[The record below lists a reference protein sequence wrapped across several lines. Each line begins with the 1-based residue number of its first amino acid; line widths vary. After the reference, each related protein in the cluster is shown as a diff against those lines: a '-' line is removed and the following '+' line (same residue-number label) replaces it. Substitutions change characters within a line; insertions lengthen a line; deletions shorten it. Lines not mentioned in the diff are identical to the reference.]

1 MFFRRT
7 STHIWQACLQAGKDI
22 FIDAH
27 NTGFY
32 INSYTTKVNPGMD
45 NVLRRILQ
53 GIRRL
58 HSEWEEK
65 AAAEKPSQMNATGKA
80 SAVAADAGEKAS
92 RQQAFRRA
100 LQTLNR
106 LDTSFR
112 RASWKSGCEML
123 FPILFG
129 HMSFQTHRCWCIFM
143 RRTIWLAA
151 ESWRRYYGQVKGTV
165 VGSTSVTPQFKLPTG
180 ALITLPQGWHM
191 ELREGREVYI
201 DPDGASYTS
210 QELLPLALAAFEE
223 EGRLQGWQRAACCA
237 L

>member
-1 MFFRRT
+1 
-7 STHIWQACLQAGKDI
+7 
-22 FIDAH
+22 
-27 NTGFY
+27 
-32 INSYTTKVNPGMD
+32 MD
-45 NVLRRILQ
+45 NVLRRIMQ

-58 HSEWEEK
+58 QAEWDEK
-65 AAAEKPSQMNATGKA
+65 DAAAKAPLQNSTKTGEQKA
-80 SAVAADAGEKAS
+80 EMVGADAKES

-151 ESWRRYYGQVKGTV
+151 ESWRRYYGQVKNTA
-165 VGSTSVTPQFKLPTG
+165 VGSNSVAPQFKLPTG
-180 ALITLPQGWHM
+180 TIITLPQGWQT
-191 ELREGREVYI
+191 EQRDGQQVYL
-201 DPDGASYTS
+201 DPDGATYTS
-210 QELLPLALAAFEE
+210 EELLPLALAAFAEE
-223 EGRLQGWQRAACCA
+223 SRFKGCCSESHEPQVGKRALPVFLAGWLSGVCCF
-237 L
+237 LLSWLRWL